1 MYTYEEAV
9 NYFETEVLHNQPW
22 LDAEET
28 TRKRALKNAEN
39 ILYETFT
46 GFNSEKK
53 PLPAKAIYEQALWL
67 LRQDDNVRQA
77 EMGITNI
84 NLSGELS
91 ISMSQNQTRIAPSV
105 KAIIRSA
112 RGKVGRYL

>member
-9 NYFETEVLHNQPW
+9 NYFETEVLHNQQW
-22 LDAEET
+22 LDADET
-28 TRKRALKNAEN
+28 KRKRALKNAEN

-46 GFNSEKK
+46 GFNRDKK
-53 PLPAKAIYEQALWL
+53 PLPSKAVYEQAMWL

-91 ISMSQNQTRIAPSV
+91 ISMSQSQTRIAPNV
-105 KAIIRSA
+105 QVIIRSA

>member
-1 MYTYEEAV
+1 MYTYEDAV
-9 NYFETEVLHNQPW
+9 IYFETEVLHNQPW

-39 ILYETFT
+39 VLYETFT
-46 GFNSEKK
+46 SFNSEKK

-67 LRQDDNVRQA
+67 LRKDDNVRQA

-91 ISMSQNQTRIAPSV
+91 ISMSQNQSDIAPTV
-105 KAIIRSA
+105 KTIIRSA